1 MLLLSVMRVTTMP
14 SRKPRVALTLP
25 DDLNVLL
32 DQVADYQGT
41 PKTKLITDI
50 LLECKPIFEQMLS
63 AYKLI
68 EENKEGTAD
77 IVKKFGAQAVVEASS
92 KTTSLAQEVASLGV
106 KSD

>member
-1 MLLLSVMRVTTMP
+1 MP

-25 DDLNVLL
+25 HDLDALL

-41 PKTKLITDI
+41 PKTKLITEI
-50 LLECKPIFEQMLS
+50 LLECEPVLQQMLS

-68 EENKEGTAD
+68 QENKEGAAD
-77 IVKKFGAQAVVEASS
+77 IIKNFGAQAVAEASS
-92 KTTSLAQEVASLGV
+92 KTTALAQDVASLGV

>member
-1 MLLLSVMRVTTMP
+1 MTTMP

-92 KTTSLAQEVASLGV
+92 KTTALAQEVASLGV

>member
-1 MLLLSVMRVTTMP
+1 MRVTTMP
-14 SRKPRVALTLP
+14 SQRPRVALTLP
-25 DDLNVLL
+25 DDLNAIL
-32 DQVADYQGT
+32 DQVSDYQGT

-68 EENKEGTAD
+68 EENKGYCRYC
-77 IVKKFGAQAVVEASS
+77 KKFGAQAVAEASS
-92 KTTSLAQEVASLGV
+92 KTTALAQDVASLGV

>member
-1 MLLLSVMRVTTMP
+1 MQVMKMP

-41 PKTKLITDI
+41 PKTKLITEI
-50 LLECKPIFEQMLS
+50 LLECQPIFEQMLT

>member
-1 MLLLSVMRVTTMP
+1 MP
-14 SRKPRVALTLP
+14 SQRPRVALTLP

-92 KTTSLAQEVASLGV
+92 KTTALAQDVACLGV

>member
-92 KTTSLAQEVASLGV
+92 KTTALAQEVASLGV

>member
-1 MLLLSVMRVTTMP
+1 MP

-92 KTTSLAQEVASLGV
+92 KTTALAQEVASLGV

>member
-1 MLLLSVMRVTTMP
+1 MP

-41 PKTKLITDI
+41 PKTKLITEI
-50 LLECKPIFEQMLS
+50 LLECQPIFEQMLS

>member
-1 MLLLSVMRVTTMP
+1 MRVTTMP
-14 SRKPRVALTLP
+14 SQRPRVALTLP
-25 DDLNVLL
+25 DDLNAIL
-32 DQVADYQGT
+32 DQVSDYQGT

-77 IVKKFGAQAVVEASS
+77 IVKNLVRRLLS
-92 KTTSLAQEVASLGV
+92 KLLQKQPHWL
-106 KSD
+106 KKLLL

>member
-1 MLLLSVMRVTTMP
+1 MP

-25 DDLNVLL
+25 DDLDALL

-41 PKTKLITDI
+41 PKTKLTTES
-50 LLECKPIFEQMLS
+50 LLECKPVLQQMLS

-77 IVKKFGAQAVVEASS
+77 IIKNFGAQAVAEASS
-92 KTTSLAQEVASLGV
+92 KTTALAQDVASLGV

>member
-1 MLLLSVMRVTTMP
+1 MP

-41 PKTKLITDI
+41 PKTKLITEI
-50 LLECKPIFEQMLS
+50 LLECKPILEQMLS

-77 IVKKFGAQAVVEASS
+77 II
-92 KTTSLAQEVASLGV
+92 KTLVLKLSLKLLLKQPH
-106 KSD
+106 

>member
-1 MLLLSVMRVTTMP
+1 MP

-25 DDLNVLL
+25 DDLNALL

-92 KTTSLAQEVASLGV
+92 KTTALAQEVASLGV

>member
-1 MLLLSVMRVTTMP
+1 MP

-92 KTTSLAQEVASLGV
+92 KTIALAQEVASLGV

>member
-1 MLLLSVMRVTTMP
+1 MP

-41 PKTKLITDI
+41 PKTKLITEI
-50 LLECKPIFEQMLS
+50 LLECQPIFEQMLT

>member
-1 MLLLSVMRVTTMP
+1 MP

-25 DDLNVLL
+25 DDLDALL

-41 PKTKLITDI
+41 PKTKLITEI
-50 LLECKPIFEQMLS
+50 LLECKPVLQQMLS

-68 EENKEGTAD
+68 QENKEGTAD
-77 IVKKFGAQAVVEASS
+77 IIKNFGAQAVADASS
-92 KTTSLAQEVASLGV
+92 KTTALAQEVASLGV

>member
-1 MLLLSVMRVTTMP
+1 MP

-77 IVKKFGAQAVVEASS
+77 IVKKFGAQAVVESSS
-92 KTTSLAQEVASLGV
+92 KTTALAQEVASLGV

>member
-1 MLLLSVMRVTTMP
+1 MP

-25 DDLNVLL
+25 DDLDALL

>member
-92 KTTSLAQEVASLGV
+92 KTTALAQEVASLGV
-106 KSD
+106 

>member
-1 MLLLSVMRVTTMP
+1 MP

-25 DDLNVLL
+25 DDLNALL

-41 PKTKLITDI
+41 PKTKLITEI
-50 LLECKPIFEQMLS
+50 LLECKPILEQMLS

-77 IVKKFGAQAVVEASS
+77 IIKNFGAQAVADASS
-92 KTTSLAQEVASLGV
+92 KITALAQNVASLGG

>member
-1 MLLLSVMRVTTMP
+1 MP

-25 DDLNVLL
+25 DDLNALL

-50 LLECKPIFEQMLS
+50 LLECKPIFEHMLS

-68 EENKEGTAD
+68 EENKEGAAD
-77 IVKKFGAQAVVEASS
+77 IVKKFGAQAVAEASS
-92 KTTSLAQEVASLGV
+92 KTTALAQDVASLGV

>member
-1 MLLLSVMRVTTMP
+1 MP

>member
-1 MLLLSVMRVTTMP
+1 MP

-25 DDLNVLL
+25 DDLDALL

-41 PKTKLITDI
+41 PKTKLITEI
-50 LLECKPIFEQMLS
+50 LLECKPVLQQMLS

-68 EENKEGTAD
+68 QENKEGAAD
-77 IVKKFGAQAVVEASS
+77 IIKNFGAQAVAEASS
-92 KTTSLAQEVASLGV
+92 KTAALAQDVASLGV

>member
-1 MLLLSVMRVTTMP
+1 MP

-25 DDLNVLL
+25 DDLDALL

-41 PKTKLITDI
+41 PKTKLITEI
-50 LLECKPIFEQMLS
+50 LLECKPILEQMLS

-77 IVKKFGAQAVVEASS
+77 IIKNFGAQAVAEASS
-92 KTTSLAQEVASLGV
+92 KTTALAQDVACLGV

>member
-1 MLLLSVMRVTTMP
+1 MP
-14 SRKPRVALTLP
+14 SQKPRVALTLP
-25 DDLNVLL
+25 DDLNAILG
-32 DQVADYQGT
+32 QVSDYQGT

-63 AYKLI
+63 AYKFI

-92 KTTSLAQEVASLGV
+92 KTTALAQEVVSLGV

>member
-1 MLLLSVMRVTTMP
+1 MP

-25 DDLNVLL
+25 DDLDALL

-92 KTTSLAQEVASLGV
+92 KTTSLAQEVVSLGV

>member
-1 MLLLSVMRVTTMP
+1 MP

-25 DDLNVLL
+25 DDLNAIL

-68 EENKEGTAD
+68 EENKEGAAD
-77 IVKKFGAQAVVEASS
+77 IVKKFGAQAVAEASS
-92 KTTSLAQEVASLGV
+92 KTTALAQEVASLGV